1 MRRLNGLIT
10 ALLVILCAAGVTA
23 AVLFLQQE
31 KEAAELRQE
40 KVSELSEKL
49 QPISDGR
56 REWQDKENEW
66 QAQLAEGA
74 KGRTCILLGFDN
86 MSENLYETMFD
97 MADQYG
103 FRATFAFRNGRIPD
117 WEEGYVTPEE
127 LQEMLDAGWE
137 YAVSVG
143 DEQIIYEDEDGTV
156 WTGSAAEDAR
166 REDETDDG
174 YGTAEEA
181 GTGNETETETE
192 TETERPKNWL
202 VLLDEAVENLEL
214 GGLSVPK
221 TVFCTAEQ
229 YAETTDSD
237 LARKGFQM
245 AGVLNGEDFPLI
257 DAQEGKL
264 CRIDCGVYNQ
274 RDQNV
279 EKVIGE
285 AVANGDSVALMM
297 NEIVRISR
305 DAEYDLSLTKYGS
318 LLNYLK
324 SLEEQGLASVM
335 TYSEYYQYLQEQ
347 QMEQDELKAQYAAFR
362 REMSDAL
369 AALDERESEIV
380 EEVRSTEAPQKSGI
394 EEIIDKVLHRG
405 GSEQTADETS
415 LQTESIPADDGTE
428 AAAEGQ
434 E

>member
-10 ALLVILCAAGVTA
+10 ALLIILCAAGVTA

-31 KEAAELRQE
+31 KEAAELRQA

-49 QPISDGR
+49 QPINVER
-56 REWQDKENEW
+56 REWQGKEKEW
-66 QAQLAEGA
+66 QMQLAEGA
-74 KGRTCILLGFDN
+74 KGKTCILLGFDN

-103 FRATFAFRNGRIPD
+103 FRATFAFRNGRIPY

-143 DEQIIYEDEDGTV
+143 EEQIIYEDEDGTV
-156 WTGSAAEDAR
+156 WTGSSPEYVQGESEIA
-166 REDETDDG
+166 DESWT
-174 YGTAEEA
+174 E
-181 GTGNETETETE
+181 NEFE
-192 TETERPKNWL
+192 TETERPKSWL
-202 VLLDEAVENLEL
+202 VRLDEAVESLEL

-237 LARKGFQM
+237 LARKGFLM

-257 DAQEGKL
+257 DAEEGKL
-264 CRIDCGVYNQ
+264 CRIDCGIYNQ

-285 AVANGDSVALMM
+285 AVANGDSVAIMM

-324 SLEEQGLASVM
+324 SLEEQGLAYVM
-335 TYSEYYQYLQEQ
+335 TYSEYYQYLQERQ
-347 QMEQDELKAQYAAFR
+347 NEQKELNAQYASFR
-362 REMSDAL
+362 REMGEAL

-380 EEVRSTEAPQKSGI
+380 EEVRSTEAS
-394 EEIIDKVLHRG
+394 H
-405 GSEQTADETS
+405 
-415 LQTESIPADDGTE
+415 
-428 AAAEGQ
+428 
-434 E
+434 